1 MLSLI
6 DSIVLASRFP
16 ILWIFNENL
25 VIIRM
30 GVKFSQIRPGI
41 PIGLIITETDYI
53 VAGLFL
59 LEPGD
64 ADGLALQDL
73 HGSMSIF

>member
-1 MLSLI
+1 
-6 DSIVLASRFP
+6 
-16 ILWIFNENL
+16 
-25 VIIRM
+25 M